1 MLLLEET
8 LTETARPG
16 QAKTV
21 TMCMSYFTT
30 GDPGKEHGTNKPP
43 PKGRTR
49 ERSKRERRRHMS
61 TCCLGRQPP
70 RMLPAGIHLG

>member
-43 PKGRTR
+43 PTRRIR
-49 ERSKRERRRHMS
+49 ERSKGERRR
-61 TCCLGRQPP
+61 QPICP
-70 RMLPAGIHLG
+70 TDFPESFSVESILVE